1 TGVGL
6 ACFLARPARS
16 LIIVARDSSNA
27 QQTSLPLSSLPMDL
41 CHPALHPRIHCDKV
55 SADGYDVTN
64 LVSADPRV
72 RARGFRAEYFIKP
85 PVNVILSFP
94 FHVHIHRIDVDPC
107 VGSNVS
113 LGLQILTHSAASVEN
128 WLVDSKQS
136 GTSASL
142 NSTLNPDT
150 FNLVG
155 KAFLEERRFLCF
167 KNNRYSPRDPF
178 VGKDFLPG
186 ALECNVYETNLWQ
199 KSLASLNRVSHLMV
213 RIVRTQSAS
222 IPVLR
227 SVRVYGQ
234 PSAACDKEVISLVY
248 QISKSLKQPP
258 PVEPAATS
266 VPLQSSC
273 TEEEVQDVSRNVQ
286 QESSKDNPSIPLEF
300 LDEITLELMAL
311 PMMLPSGHLV
321 DQSTLDK
328 HSQSEEVW
336 GRPPSDPFT
345 GVPYTRNSY
354 PIPNAALKVRI
365 DKFLLQEGKH
375 LTNVGRTVGRRTRSA
390 ARASATTNQNVSH
403 SGTSHIQQAPS
414 TSKAV
419 HSSAQQV
426 SQGLTNMS
434 NSVSIANHAPKV
446 SELHV
451 NTLCAQ
457 DSSGQSGNLAKRC
470 PEGSEL
476 EPCRK
481 RPKVTG
487 EHPYSGSHEEALSQS
502 LDAALARTLGSIPT
516 FKRRRKEPAIS
527 QVAASSLVK
536 EDNNKLHA
544 NKGIHGNMTSAAGP
558 SGSSCCR
565 CNSPAAQN
573 SCNLLQLPCLH
584 LMCRRC
590 LVQVQQ
596 ERALICALYVE
607 HGDCVHIVLFSYL

>member
-1 TGVGL
+1 
-6 ACFLARPARS
+6 
-16 LIIVARDSSNA
+16 
-27 QQTSLPLSSLPMDL
+27 MDL
-41 CHPALHPRIHCDKV
+41 CHPALRPRIHCDKV

-113 LGLQILTHSAASVEN
+113 LGLQILTHSAASIEN

-136 GTSASL
+136 STSDSL
-142 NSTLNPDT
+142 NSALNPDT

-167 KNNRYSPRDPF
+167 KNNRYSPRHPF
-178 VGKDFLPG
+178 VGKDFLLG
-186 ALECNVYETNLWQ
+186 ALEGNVYETSLWQ

-234 PSAACDKEVISLVY
+234 PSASCDKEVVSLVY

-258 PVEPAATS
+258 PVVPAATS
-266 VPLQSSC
+266 VQSPPYE
-273 TEEEVQDVSRNVQ
+273 EEEVQDVSRHLQ

-311 PMMLPSGHLV
+311 PMMLPSGHSV

-354 PIPNAALKVRI
+354 PIPNATLKLRI

-375 LTNVGRTVGRRTRSA
+375 LTNVGRTVGRRTRSVTQ
-390 ARASATTNQNVSH
+390 ASATTNQTISH
-403 SGTSHIQQAPS
+403 SGTIQQAPS
-414 TSKAV
+414 TSNAV
-419 HSSAQQV
+419 HTTAQQV
-426 SQGLTNMS
+426 SQRLTNMS
-434 NSVSIANHAPKV
+434 NSASNNSPKV
-446 SELHV
+446 SDLHV
-451 NTLCAQ
+451 NTSPCVR
-457 DSSGQSGNLAKRC
+457 DSSGQSENLAKRC
-470 PEGSEL
+470 TEGSEL
-476 EPCRK
+476 SEPCRK

-487 EHPYSGSHEEALSQS
+487 EQPYSGSHEEALSQS

-536 EDNNKLHA
+536 KDNNKLHA
-544 NKGIHGNMTSAAGP
+544 NKGIHDNTTSTAGP
-558 SGSSCCR
+558 SGNSCCR

-596 ERALICALYVE
+596 ERTLICTLCQRDFQT
-607 HGDCVHIVLFSYL
+607 GDVITVHL

>member
-1 TGVGL
+1 
-6 ACFLARPARS
+6 
-16 LIIVARDSSNA
+16 
-27 QQTSLPLSSLPMDL
+27 MDL

-94 FHVHIHRIDVDPC
+94 FHIHIQRIDVDPC

-136 GTSASL
+136 STSASL
-142 NSTLNPDT
+142 NSALNPDT

-167 KNNRYSPRDPF
+167 KNNRYSPRHPF
-178 VGKDFLPG
+178 VGKEFLPG
-186 ALECNVYETNLWQ
+186 ALDCNVYETNLWQ

-234 PSAACDKEVISLVY
+234 PSASCNKEVISLVH

-266 VPLQSSC
+266 VQSPPC
-273 TEEEVQDVSRNVQ
+273 KEEEVQDVSRNLQ

-311 PMMLPSGHLV
+311 PMMLPSGHSV

-354 PIPNAALKVRI
+354 PVPNTALKVRI

-390 ARASATTNQNVSH
+390 AQASATTSQTISH
-403 SGTSHIQQAPS
+403 SRTIQQAPS
-414 TSKAV
+414 TSKAL
-419 HSSAQQV
+419 HSSAQQA
-426 SQGLTNMS
+426 SQGRINMS
-434 NSVSIANHAPKV
+434 NSASASNHAPKV

-451 NTLCAQ
+451 NTFLCAQ
-457 DSSGQSGNLAKRC
+457 DPSGQSENLAKRC
-470 PEGSEL
+470 TEGSEL

-487 EHPYSGSHEEALSQS
+487 EQPYSGSHEEALSQS

-516 FKRRRKEPAIS
+516 FKRRIKEPAIS

-536 EDNNKLHA
+536 EDNNELHA
-544 NKGIHGNMTSAAGP
+544 NRGVFAVTYPWQYDI
-558 SGSSCCR
+558 
-565 CNSPAAQN
+565 NSWAKWEQ
-573 SCNLLQLPCLH
+573 LLQ
-584 LMCRRC
+584 
-590 LVQVQQ
+590 VQLTSCTELLQPSTAAVSAPDVSQVPDAGARG
-596 ERALICALYVE
+596 EDADLYTV
-607 HGDCVHIVLFSYL
+607 C